1 MPGAAF
7 GARIRQLLALGA
19 FPATNPTMLRLA
31 CVFLVWIA
39 STAWAVDDSD
49 ADYDVEL
56 HEAYVLAWSEADDHQ
71 RRLLERAQRGW
82 NDYRAAN
89 CELVGSGC
97 YALMAQ
103 ERTAEL
109 RYVLKPEKSCASAAG
124 SRPPRRTCIVLRED

>member
-1 MPGAAF
+1 
-7 GARIRQLLALGA
+7 
-19 FPATNPTMLRLA
+19 MLRLA

-39 STAWAVDDSD
+39 STAWALDDAD
-49 ADYDVEL
+49 ADYDAEL

-82 NDYRAAN
+82 NDYRAAT

-103 ERTAEL
+103 ERAAEL
-109 RYVLKPEKSCASAAG
+109 RYVLRSEKSCASAAG
-124 SRPPRRTCIVLRED
+124 WRLPRRTCIALRED